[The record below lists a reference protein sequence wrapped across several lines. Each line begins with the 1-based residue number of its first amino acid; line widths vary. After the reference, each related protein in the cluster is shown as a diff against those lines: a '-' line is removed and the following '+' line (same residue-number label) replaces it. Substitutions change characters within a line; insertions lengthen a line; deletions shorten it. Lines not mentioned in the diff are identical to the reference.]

1 MKQIRP
7 AVLAAVLGL
16 AALSSQTLAADPP
29 MAPAAQIAAMP
40 RCVWAKAADYD
51 RNAVRSAAD
60 ALNLAAVDVLMSHL
74 ADDSAALA
82 RQCAPGVE
90 RNVRTRSRLMLL
102 GFNQE
107 AMADLI
113 ERDLGLKRE
122 RLDQAI
128 AAAPP
133 EIIAGL
139 RETADKAGP
148 RRYPGPLPAMGPIF
162 TALGQPTYD
171 GPPPTKTAF
180 WIASYLMNSFQL
192 RAAAETFAPSP

>member
-122 RLDQAI
+122 RLD
-128 AAAPP
+128 
-133 EIIAGL
+133 L